1 MYTLLWIEKIIYQ
14 QTISN
19 KQQNDC
25 FRYINDPD
33 YIHIYVDS
41 LLLLMEKISILYKP
55 FIAAVG
61 CDTKPPY
68 LEFFSICF
76 AYLIFIAKNIWCQ
89 LRLHIC
95 MCSFVTSYDQCK
107 RFGLFFLFFLD
118 CLDFLFNLFSFKQ
131 FFRNIDIK
139 CFICKNIEPNF
150 QIFIFQVS
158 IVNDSLVS

>member
-1 MYTLLWIEKIIYQ
+1 MLWIEKIIYQ

-25 FRYINDPD
+25 FRYMNDPD
-33 YIHIYVDS
+33 YIHTYVDS

-95 MCSFVTSYDQCK
+95 MFSFVTSYDKCK
-107 RFGLFFLFFLD
+107 RFGLFCLFFLD
-118 CLDFLFNLFSFKQ
+118 YINSQCNSFSTFTGFFWDIWDDIHNFRIWRWCHTFYKRTSSLIFHVLFS
-131 FFRNIDIK
+131 R
-139 CFICKNIEPNF
+139 
-150 QIFIFQVS
+150 
-158 IVNDSLVS
+158 

>member
-25 FRYINDPD
+25 FRYMNDPD
-33 YIHIYVDS
+33 YIHTYVGS

-95 MCSFVTSYDQCK
+95 MCSFVPSYDKCK
-107 RFGLFFLFFLD
+107 KFDLFLLFFLD
-118 CLDFLFNLFSFKQ
+118 YLNFWFNLFRIFMK
-131 FFRNIDIK
+131 FGLYIDSKYVIY
-139 CFICKNIEPNF
+139 KNIELNF
-150 QIFIFQVS
+150 NVLFS
-158 IVNDSLVS
+158 R